1 MSSEKAASVPALTV
15 SGLREAFPG
24 WSIWRSSAGRLWAT
38 RNGRL
43 TNEDY
48 NRGLCQTID
57 GDDVGQLAEELHR
70 QAALSGD
77 LPDGKARCSVPLDTS
92 R

>member
-1 MSSEKAASVPALTV
+1 MTV

-57 GDDVGQLAEELHR
+57 GDDVGQLAEELRR
-70 QAALSGD
+70 QAALAD
-77 LPDGKARCSVPLDTS
+77 VLPNGEARCYVPRDTS
-92 R
+92 H